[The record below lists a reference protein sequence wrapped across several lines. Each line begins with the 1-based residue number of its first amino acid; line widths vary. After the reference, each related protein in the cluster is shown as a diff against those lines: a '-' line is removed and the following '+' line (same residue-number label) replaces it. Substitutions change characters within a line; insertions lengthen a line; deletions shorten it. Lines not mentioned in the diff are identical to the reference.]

1 MSSDVIS
8 SSVLSAKAAELSIHT
23 IARASP
29 EIQLALFKETLADLE
44 DYLDTGDLSKLNE
57 VSLAIIRNDILEI
70 IRGVRSLSPQ
80 LSFRIVSSVEG
91 ILENLRLARDNIQF
105 AIDLYRQNKRKQF
118 YETLRMARGNLAE
131 VLRLFNPPGSSGR
144 LI

>member
-1 MSSDVIS
+1 MNSDMLS
-8 SSVLSAKAAELSIHT
+8 SSVLVAKAAERSIPT

-29 EIQLALFKETLADLE
+29 EIQLALFKDTLADLE

-57 VSLAIIRNDILEI
+57 ISLGIIRNDILEI

-80 LSFRIVSSVEG
+80 LSLRIVSSVEG

-118 YETLRMARGNLAE
+118 YETLRIARGNLAE
-131 VLRLFNPPGSSGR
+131 VLRLFSPLGSSGR